1 MYGYVTSAIKF
12 IFETSL
18 LSYCAVIIVAN
29 GFLSGIVIM
38 KFKSNILKYYIV
50 SPRGDHFSMVGSVC
64 FFFPKKLASGRGD
77 WFSMVGLIF
86 SGKSYLGD

>member
-12 IFETSL
+12 IFGTSL

-38 KFKSNILKYYIV
+38 KFKSNILSTI
-50 SPRGDHFSMVGSVC
+50 
-64 FFFPKKLASGRGD
+64 
-77 WFSMVGLIF
+77 
-86 SGKSYLGD
+86 